1 MLPSQDSLGGN
12 TKTVMVANIGPADYN
27 YEETLSTLR
36 YANRAKTIANKPRIN
51 QDPKDAM
58 LREFEEEIQRLR
70 AQLASK
76 DKPKPTRVVEQ
87 VGRLQHLFHMLESP
101 ELLPCLTAKVSAGPV
116 SIINCVQSLC
126 VRFIFPSPAI
136 HRHALTRL
144 AAGGGAGCRR

>member
-1 MLPSQDSLGGN
+1 MLCSQSLCTGRSHLVLLIVILPSQDSLGGN

-70 AQLASK
+70 AQLASR
-76 DKPKPTRVVEQ
+76 DKPKPARVVEQ
-87 VGRLQHLFHMLESP
+87 VGPLEHLVAHDADSP
-101 ELLPCLTAKVSAGPV
+101 ELLLCLTG
-116 SIINCVQSLC
+116 
-126 VRFIFPSPAI
+126 
-136 HRHALTRL
+136 
-144 AAGGGAGCRR
+144 

>member
-1 MLPSQDSLGGN
+1 MQPEPVCASRPPLSLYVMLPSQDSLGGN

-76 DKPKPTRVVEQ
+76 DKPKPARVVEQ
-87 VGRLQHLFHMLESP
+87 VGTLQHLVHMP
-101 ELLPCLTAKVSAGPV
+101 E
-116 SIINCVQSLC
+116 NQQ
-126 VRFIFPSPAI
+126 
-136 HRHALTRL
+136 
-144 AAGGGAGCRR
+144 GCCYV